1 MYTPTDIYLS
11 KKVETLLTQGV
22 HIQLMTL
29 TALSLSQADPGL
41 APRKPDLHIKM
52 RIKNK

>member
-1 MYTPTDIYLS
+1 MYTPTHIYLS

-41 APRKPDLHIKM
+41 TPRKLDLQINM
-52 RIKNK
+52 RI